1 MTEVLYLAHD
11 LSDAAVRRRVLMLK
25 AGGARVTVAGFKRA
39 GNALADDSDVPV
51 IVLGRTAD
59 ARMGQRIAAVLAA
72 LISLRQRLGEL
83 RKPQVIVARNLEML
97 ALANRAS
104 SLFGD
109 RVPIAYECLDIH
121 RLLLDEGSKGR
132 LLRLAEGFF
141 GRNAGLLMTSSPAF
155 IENYFDRRSRLDL
168 PTLLLENKVLDF
180 HSHLEER
187 QPCPSAP
194 PAGQPWR
201 IGWFGAL
208 RCRKSLQILIDLA
221 ARLEGRVEIVLRG
234 RPAYGEF
241 DDFEGQVGRASH
253 VEFCGP
259 YRNPEDLADIYSD
272 VHFAWAIDFF
282 EEGLNSQWLLPN
294 RLYEASLHGVV
305 PVALASTET
314 GRFLRRRSI
323 GVTLDTVT
331 TGELA
336 SVFHRM
342 DAARYRGLGEAMATV
357 DPACWVTGPEEC
369 RALVQRLSAL
379 SGLVPAMAPSFPSPS
394 HLQPGGKSR

>member
-25 AGGARVTVAGFKRA
+25 AGGARVTVAGFQRA
-39 GNALADDSDVPV
+39 GNVLADDVEVPV
-51 IVLGRTAD
+51 IVLGHTAD
-59 ARMGQRIAAVLAA
+59 AHLVQRVAAVLAA
-72 LISLRQRLGEL
+72 SVALR
-83 RKPQVIVARNLEML
+83 RKLAAVRRPDVIVARNLEML
-97 ALANRAS
+97 ALADPAS
-104 SLFGD
+104 RLFGGD
-109 RVPIAYECLDIH
+109 VPVAYECLDIH

-132 LLRLAEGFF
+132 LLRLAEGHF
-141 GRNAGLLMTSSPAF
+141 GRKASLLLTSSPAF

-180 HSHLEER
+180 HSHFEER
-187 QPCPSAP
+187 QSCPSAP
-194 PAGQPWR
+194 PAGQPWK

-221 ARLEGRVEIVLRG
+221 ARMEGRVEIVLRG

-253 VEFCGP
+253 VEFGGP

-357 DPACWVTGPEEC
+357 DPACWVTEPEEC

-379 SGLVPAMAPSFPSPS
+379 SGAIPAMAPSFPSPS
-394 HLQPGGKSR
+394 HLQPGGKS